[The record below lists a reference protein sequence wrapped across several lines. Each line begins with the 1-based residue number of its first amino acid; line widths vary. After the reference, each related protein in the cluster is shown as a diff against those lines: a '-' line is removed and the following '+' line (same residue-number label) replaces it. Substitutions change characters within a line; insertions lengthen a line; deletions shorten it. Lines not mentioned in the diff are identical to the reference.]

1 MGKLYNEYGI
11 LFLVRIDR
19 LPELDPFSLKGD
31 VAFMNLF
38 DFLMFILTIFIAAGV
53 VRSARMKNGFAVG
66 FGIVA
71 LCIFLLADVL
81 ILTL

>member
-1 MGKLYNEYGI
+1 
-11 LFLVRIDR
+11 
-19 LPELDPFSLKGD
+19 
-31 VAFMNLF
+31 MNLF

-53 VRSARMKNGFAVG
+53 VRSARVKNSFAVG